1 MLRFVAITALAASGL
16 LAVGCQRAPSN
27 GPAGDGAQAETAEA
41 YPDATA
47 AGPQAPAPVSQGET
61 GPMLTPGTR
70 EPIAT
75 FTARGNE
82 PFWSVQVE
90 GNSLTYTTPE
100 LQPGKLLQAQRRAHA
115 KGVTFSGQDAGSG
128 FTLDIQTVPCEDT
141 MSGEPFEFT
150 ATFKYG
156 DETVTGC
163 ARRGL

>member
-1 MLRFVAITALAASGL
+1 MLRFVAITALAATGL
-16 LAVGCQRAPSN
+16 FAVGCQRAPST
-27 GPAGDGAQAETAEA
+27 GPAGEEAEA
-41 YPDATA
+41 GSADAYSYPPA
-47 AGPQAPAPVSQGET
+47 AAPPAPAPESQGEAT
-61 GPMLTPGTR
+61 PMLTPGTR

-90 GNSLTYTTPE
+90 GNTLTYTTPE
-100 LQPGKLLQAQRRAHA
+100 LQPGKVLQAQRQAHA
-115 KGVTFSGQDAGSG
+115 KGVTFNGQDAGSG
-128 FTLDIQTVPCEDT
+128 FTLDIQTTPCEDT
-141 MSGEPFEFT
+141 MSGEPFEYT

>member
-1 MLRFVAITALAASGL
+1 MLRFVAITALAATSL
-16 LAVGCQRAPSN
+16 VAVGCQRVPST
-27 GPAGDGAQAETAEA
+27 GEAGEEAQAGTVDA
-41 YPDATA
+41 YADSTA
-47 AGPQAPAPVSQGET
+47 AAPPAPAPVSQGEAP
-61 GPMLTPGTR
+61 PMLTPGTR

-90 GNSLTYTTPE
+90 GDTLTYTTPE
-100 LQPGKLLQAQRRAHA
+100 LQPGKVLQAQRQALA
-115 KGVTFSGQDAGSG
+115 KGVTFRGQDAGSD
-128 FTLDIQTVPCEDT
+128 FTLDIQTTPCEDT

-156 DETVTGC
+156 DKTVTGC

>member
-1 MLRFVAITALAASGL
+1 
-16 LAVGCQRAPSN
+16 
-27 GPAGDGAQAETAEA
+27 
-41 YPDATA
+41 
-47 AGPQAPAPVSQGET
+47 
-61 GPMLTPGTR
+61 MLTPGTR

-90 GNSLTYTTPE
+90 GDTLTYTTPE
-100 LQPGKLLQAQRRAHA
+100 LQPGKVLQAQRQAHA
-115 KGVTFSGQDAGSG
+115 KGVTFSGQEAGSD
-128 FTLDIQTVPCEDT
+128 FTLDIQTTQCEDT
-141 MSGEPFEFT
+141 MSGEPFEYT

>member
-1 MLRFVAITALAASGL
+1 MMRVVAITALAASGL
-16 LAVGCQRAPSN
+16 FAVGCQRAPSK
-27 GPAGDGAQAETAEA
+27 GPAGDGAQAETEA

-47 AGPQAPAPVSQGET
+47 AAPQAPAPVSQQEA

-90 GNSLTYTTPE
+90 GDTLAYTTPE
-100 LQPGKLLQAQRRAHA
+100 LQPGKVLQARRQAHA

-128 FTLDIQTVPCEDT
+128 FALDIQTIACEDT